1 MQPEAGFKSTATAQD
16 NQGAAATIMTTY
28 VLVHGAWG
36 GGWKYARVAE
46 RLRKRGHTVF
56 TPTLTGAAE
65 RSHLLSGDINL
76 TTHVTDILNVIR
88 YEDLSGV
95 VLAGHSYGGMVITAV
110 ADKIPEKI
118 AALVYVDAFVP
129 EDGQSLFDI
138 NIAANTAMFLARA
151 GAHGGLLIPP
161 PPAKA
166 YFGVNDAD
174 AARVDELAAP
184 QPVGAMIEKIAL
196 TGAYRN
202 VRKNIYLH
210 GASLPRESPFKPFY
224 ERAKAQGWE
233 THALPCGHDIML
245 DKPEE
250 MTEILDAAGR

>member
-1 MQPEAGFKSTATAQD
+1 
-16 NQGAAATIMTTY
+16 MTTY

-56 TPTLTGAAE
+56 SPTLTGAGE
-65 RSHLLSGDINL
+65 RSHLLSGTINL
-76 TTHVTDILNVIR
+76 TTHVTDILNVIG
-88 YEDLSGV
+88 YEDLSGI

-129 EDGQSLFDI
+129 EDGQSLFDV
-138 NIAANTAMFLARA
+138 NIPANTQMFLARA
-151 GAHGGLLIPP
+151 GANGGLLIPP
-161 PPAKA
+161 PPAKD

-174 AARVDELAAP
+174 AARVDLLAAS
-184 QPVGAMIEKIAL
+184 QPVGTMIEKIKL

-202 VRKNIYLH
+202 VKRRVYVH
-210 GASLPRESPFKPFY
+210 GAVLPRESPFKRFY
-224 ERAKAQGWE
+224 DAAQAGGWE
-233 THALPCGHDIML
+233 AHALPCGHDIML
-245 DKPEE
+245 DLPDDLA
-250 MTEILDAAGR
+250 EILDKAGK